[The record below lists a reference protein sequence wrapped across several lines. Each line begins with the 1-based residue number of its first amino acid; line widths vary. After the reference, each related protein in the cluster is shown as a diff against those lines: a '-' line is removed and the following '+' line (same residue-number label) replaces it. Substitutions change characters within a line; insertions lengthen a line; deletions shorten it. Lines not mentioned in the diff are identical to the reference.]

1 MNDFLLEIYTDEIPA
16 KILNP
21 TIDQLKESFQ
31 KYLKE
36 FKINAGEVKAYGT
49 MKRLI
54 IYVDKIDER
63 EEDSE
68 LEIKG
73 PSLKSAID
81 ENGNKLPSF
90 CKFLEANKIR
100 EDAIFIKELK
110 GNKYVFGIKKVHGK
124 TSEEIMTEVSIKSL
138 SSLTFPRT
146 MRWNETN
153 TRFIRPVRNIL
164 ALLGSKL
171 IDLSFAGIKSGN
183 LTFGFYFDSPM
194 EILVKSPEDY
204 FIKLREKYIIYDFNE
219 RKRIVEQKI
228 KMILNKINGII
239 TDDKEFLEELINLTE
254 FPTPILCSFEDIKT
268 NIPDCVVESVV
279 KDHMKA
285 LPITKKDGNRL
296 LPYFIVIKN
305 GTSDF
310 TENVRKGYEKV
321 VKARILDGEFF
332 FNEDRKKRLSDR
344 FNELEQVVFMR
355 NLGSMKDKT
364 NRLVTIGEHISRI
377 LKYSSE
383 KKNNLKRAA
392 MLSKCDLV
400 TNIVRE
406 FPELQGKIGGIY
418 ASLDGEN
425 NEVSRAIEDHYLP
438 RFQNDRLPESD
449 LGKLLSIIDR
459 VDTIVG
465 SILSSVE
472 FSSSKDPFGIR
483 KTTSGIIEILC
494 RMNNISHFPLK
505 ELIMKT
511 KEVYFEQENKLN
523 GDINNVYSLIY
534 DRAESFLRENSIDYD
549 ISNALIKLNL
559 DELPTFL
566 ERAKLLMKHR
576 HEQGFE
582 LLCQAHKRVRNI
594 LSKAEFEEKP
604 VDNNYLFDEAEIKLN
619 NIINE
624 SWDLLPSLLASRD
637 FDAVIH
643 MFYLLNPEVKKF
655 FENVLVMDENKK
667 IRYNRLNLLL
677 RLKNLYEKFASFSE
691 IVINENKDKA

>member
-21 TIDQLKESFQ
+21 TINQLKENFQ

-36 FKINAGEVKAYGT
+36 YRIKTGEVKAYGT

-54 IYVDKIDER
+54 LHVNKVEER

-68 LEIKG
+68 VEIKG

-81 ENGNKLPSF
+81 ENGNKLPPF
-90 CKFLEANKIR
+90 VKFLEANKIS
-100 EDAIFIKELK
+100 EDAIIVKELK
-110 GNKYVFGIKKVHGK
+110 GSKYIFGIRKVHGK
-124 TSEEIMTEVSIKSL
+124 TSEEVMKEVSIKSL

-153 TRFIRPVRNIL
+153 TRFVRPIRNIL
-164 ALLGSKL
+164 ALLDSKL
-171 IDLSFAGIKSGN
+171 IDLSFAGIKSSN

-194 EILVKSPEDY
+194 EIPVKSPEGY
-204 FIKLREKYIIYDFNE
+204 FIKLREKYIIYDFDE
-219 RKRIVEQKI
+219 RKKIVEQKI
-228 KMILNKINGII
+228 KVILNKIKGTI

-254 FPTPILCSFEDIKT
+254 FPTPVLCSFEDAKI
-268 NIPDCVVESVV
+268 NIPDCIVESVV
-279 KDHMKA
+279 KDQMKA
-285 LPITKKDGNRL
+285 LPITNKDGNRL

-310 TENVRKGYEKV
+310 SENVRKGYEKV
-321 VKARILDGEFF
+321 VKAKVLDGEFF

-344 FNELEQVVFMR
+344 LNELEQVIFMR

-364 NRLVTIGEHISRI
+364 KRLVNIGEHISGI
-377 LKYSSE
+377 LKFSPE
-383 KKNNLKRAA
+383 KKNDLKRAA

-400 TNIVRE
+400 TNVVRE
-406 FPELQGKIGGIY
+406 FPELQGRIGAIY

-425 NEVSRAIEDHYLP
+425 IEVSRAIEEHYLP
-438 RFQNDRLPESD
+438 RSLNDKPPESE
-449 LGKLLSIIDR
+449 LGKILSIIDR

-483 KTTSGIIEILC
+483 KTASGISEILC
-494 RMNNISHFPLK
+494 QMNNTSYFPLK

-511 KEVYFEQENKLN
+511 KEVYLEYDKKLN
-523 GDINNVYSLIY
+523 GDINNVYLLIY
-534 DRAESFLRENSIDYD
+534 DRTESFLRENGIDYD
-549 ISNALIKLNL
+549 ISNAVIKLDL

-566 ERAKLLMKHR
+566 ERAKFLMKHR
-576 HEQGFE
+576 QENAFE

-594 LSKAEFEEKP
+594 LSKAEFDEKP
-604 VDNNYLFDEAEIKLN
+604 VDNNYLFDESEIRLN

-637 FDAVIH
+637 FEAVLH

-655 FENVLVMDENKK
+655 FESVLVMDENKK
-667 IRYNRLNLLL
+667 MRYNRLNLLL
-677 RLKNLYEKFASFSE
+677 KLKKLYEKFAIFSE
-691 IVINENKDKA
+691 IVINENKDKG